1 MKRPQLESST
11 CSCSLCVCVCI
22 YIYVHASIQ
31 SPGASTV
38 QNIAKSFKLAP
49 EGLGFPCTTMLQQLK
64 ILPQTSKLVQAYLR
78 GTLPEL
84 LKPYLSPHNLE
95 MDLSIPVMDPAQWQL
110 LKMLLHHAALCNAD
124 ILAKHRNV
132 QFTTLGLQL

>member
-1 MKRPQLESST
+1 MKDVIIFYYSFYYNNMKRPQLESST
-11 CSCSLCVCVCI
+11 CSCSLCVCVCV

-31 SPGASTV
+31 TPGASIV

-49 EGLGFPCTTMLQQLK
+49 EGLGSPCTTMLQQLK
-64 ILPQTSKLVQAYLR
+64 VLLQTPKLVQAYLH

-110 LKMLLHHAALCNAD
+110 L
-124 ILAKHRNV
+124 
-132 QFTTLGLQL
+132 